1 MKAILLL
8 AFGGILVGGT
18 YSLAKQ
24 GAPKVV
30 VIATGLAA
38 ALAVAGGIAWSL

>member
-8 AFGGILVGGT
+8 AFGGILAGGA

-24 GAPKVV
+24 GAPKLV
-30 VIATGLAA
+30 VIATGVAA
-38 ALAVAGGIAWSL
+38 ALAVAGGIAWQL